1 MEIIKPGEIRKIKL
15 KCDEC
20 GCEFTCTLGELTHIY
35 GTAWAECPQE
45 GCHNVV
51 EVPNGIPE
59 HIEPANHTVIGTI
72 AVVLSGATVTEEPV
86 GDERY
91 ITRVTNVSKEAAE
104 HIKALGADTSISL
117 MVDGKYRYA
126 YRLQGPRWKTLRIG
140 VIHNGNKETYRHR
153 KSKG

>member
-1 MEIIKPGEIRKIKL
+1 MEIIKPGKIRKIKL

-45 GCHNVV
+45 GCHNAV

-59 HIEPANHTVIGTI
+59 YIEPANHTAIGKMHTAIGTI
-72 AVVLSGATVTEEPV
+72 TVVLSKATVTEEPV

-104 HIKALGADTSISL
+104 LIKALGADTGIS
-117 MVDGKYRYA
+117 MMIDGKYTERFYMGNTGMLIA
-126 YRLQGPRWKTLRIG
+126 YKAHDGKLY
-140 VIHNGNKETYRHR
+140 E
-153 KSKG
+153 